1 MKKILTI
8 IIIVAML
15 AIGVF
20 ALTKVGNKDNVQ
32 PITINT
38 EKLEGCMEGIT
49 LNVATTG
56 TFAPFTYYDENGK
69 DVIGFDLDV
78 IKELQ
83 KLLGFEIANNEIPA
97 MNAATITA
105 SITEGKVDMGLAA
118 LCATDERK
126 QVMNFSDTYYEAG
139 LIIAVNKET
148 SPKEI
153 KGLEDLKSGKYTVA
167 VETGS
172 ASHLY
177 AKEIGIKEDCIK
189 TYNEGPIAFA
199 ALEDGKVDCFIQ
211 DEPGVSYYL
220 KTKEDTKLTMI
231 GEPFNQE
238 ESPYAIA
245 LSFDICKKYTNIQE
259 VINLALKEL
268 TDNGTMSKIETK
280 WCK

>member
-153 KGLEDLKSGKYTVA
+153 KSLEDLK
-167 VETGS
+167 
-172 ASHLY
+172 
-177 AKEIGIKEDCIK
+177 
-189 TYNEGPIAFA
+189 
-199 ALEDGKVDCFIQ
+199 
-211 DEPGVSYYL
+211 
-220 KTKEDTKLTMI
+220 
-231 GEPFNQE
+231 
-238 ESPYAIA
+238 
-245 LSFDICKKYTNIQE
+245 
-259 VINLALKEL
+259 
-268 TDNGTMSKIETK
+268 
-280 WCK
+280 

>member
-83 KLLGFEIANNEIPA
+83 KLLGFEIANNEIPV

-153 KGLEDLKSGKYTVA
+153 KSLEDLKSGKYTVA

>member
-153 KGLEDLKSGKYTVA
+153 KSLEDLKSGKYTVA

-211 DEPGVSYYL
+211 DGPGVSYYL

>member
-105 SITEGKVDMGLAA
+105 SITEGKVDMGLMV
-118 LCATDERK
+118 K
-126 QVMNFSDTYYEAG
+126 
-139 LIIAVNKET
+139 
-148 SPKEI
+148 
-153 KGLEDLKSGKYTVA
+153 KS
-167 VETGS
+167 
-172 ASHLY
+172 
-177 AKEIGIKEDCIK
+177 
-189 TYNEGPIAFA
+189 
-199 ALEDGKVDCFIQ
+199 
-211 DEPGVSYYL
+211 
-220 KTKEDTKLTMI
+220 
-231 GEPFNQE
+231 
-238 ESPYAIA
+238 
-245 LSFDICKKYTNIQE
+245 
-259 VINLALKEL
+259 
-268 TDNGTMSKIETK
+268 
-280 WCK
+280 

>member
-153 KGLEDLKSGKYTVA
+153 KSLEDLKSGKYTVA

>member
-8 IIIVAML
+8 IIVVAVL
-15 AIGVF
+15 AIGIF
-20 ALTKVGNKDNVQ
+20 ALTKLGNKENVEAT
-32 PITINT
+32 TINT
-38 EKLEGCMEGIT
+38 GKLEGCMEGIT

-78 IKELQ
+78 INELQ

-153 KGLEDLKSGKYTVA
+153 KSLEDLKSGKYTVA

-189 TYNEGPIAFA
+189 TYNEGPIAFT

-211 DEPGVSYYL
+211 DGPGVSYYL
-220 KTKEDTKLTMI
+220 KTKADTKLAMV

-268 TDNGTMSKIETK
+268 TDNGTMAKIEAK